1 MLSSKVRPQSV
12 CIVLDHSL
20 AAELLPYLEPEMG
33 AQAQGRRKPRAE
45 QDGGDKGKGQNTLLD
60 QFVKKSATDE
70 SQSGQPAMTIVMNED
85 GTMMSVPVEPPS

>member
-1 MLSSKVRPQSV
+1 MRPQSV

-20 AAELLPYLEPEMG
+20 AAELLPYLEPETG